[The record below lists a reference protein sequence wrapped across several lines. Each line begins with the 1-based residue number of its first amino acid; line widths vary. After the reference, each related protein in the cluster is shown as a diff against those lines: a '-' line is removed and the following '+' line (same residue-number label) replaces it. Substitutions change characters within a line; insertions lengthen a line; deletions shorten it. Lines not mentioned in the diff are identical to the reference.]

1 MSSDVERGFGP
12 GFEKDV
18 AAILATADRGLM
30 YPREVRENLA
40 KAGMIIYDQVEM
52 PEVEM
57 PVVSPPTPF
66 GEIEDDMQLIRDF
79 DDENNEGEEDD
90 GE

>member
-1 MSSDVERGFGP
+1 MSSDAERGFGP

-52 PEVEM
+52 PSVEPPSPTDEVED
-57 PVVSPPTPF
+57 
-66 GEIEDDMQLIRDF
+66 EMQLIGGF
-79 DDENNEGEEDD
+79 DDENNNGEEAD

>member
-1 MSSDVERGFGP
+1 MSNEERGFGP

-40 KAGMIIYDQVEM
+40 KAGMIIYDHVEM
-52 PEVEM
+52 PSVEPP
-57 PVVSPPTPF
+57 PVPTDD
-66 GEIEDDMQLIRDF
+66 IEDEMQLIGALA
-79 DDENNEGEEDD
+79 DEVTDD
-90 GE
+90 GEEAEVE

>member
-1 MSSDVERGFGP
+1 MSTETERGFGP

-52 PEVEM
+52 PSVE
-57 PVVSPPTPF
+57 PPSVKA
-66 GEIEDDMQLIRDF
+66 DDDFDEMQLIGALA
-79 DDENNEGEEDD
+79 DEMTDGEEADN
-90 GE
+90 E

>member
-1 MSSDVERGFGP
+1 VSSEAERGFGP

-52 PEVEM
+52 PSVEPPSPTDEVED
-57 PVVSPPTPF
+57 
-66 GEIEDDMQLIRDF
+66 EMQFIGGF
-79 DDENNEGEEDD
+79 DDENNNGEEAD

>member
-1 MSSDVERGFGP
+1 VSSEAERGFGP

-52 PEVEM
+52 PSVEPPSPTDEVED
-57 PVVSPPTPF
+57 
-66 GEIEDDMQLIRDF
+66 EMQLIGGF
-79 DDENNEGEEDD
+79 DDENNNGEEAD

>member
-1 MSSDVERGFGP
+1 MSSDERGFGP

-40 KAGMIIYDQVEM
+40 KAGMIIYEHVEM
-52 PEVEM
+52 PTVE
-57 PVVSPPTPF
+57 PPSPIADVP
-66 GEIEDDMQLIRDF
+66 EEMF
-79 DDENNEGEEDD
+79 DDFEEGIDNIGTGEEDVS
-90 GE
+90 E

>member
-1 MSSDVERGFGP
+1 VSSDAERGFGP

-52 PEVEM
+52 PSVEPPSPTDEVED
-57 PVVSPPTPF
+57 
-66 GEIEDDMQLIRDF
+66 EMQLIGGF
-79 DDENNEGEEDD
+79 DDENNNGEEAD

>member
-1 MSSDVERGFGP
+1 MSSEAERGFGP

-52 PEVEM
+52 PSVEPPSPTDEVED
-57 PVVSPPTPF
+57 
-66 GEIEDDMQLIRDF
+66 EMQLIGGF
-79 DDENNEGEEDD
+79 DDENNNGEEAD